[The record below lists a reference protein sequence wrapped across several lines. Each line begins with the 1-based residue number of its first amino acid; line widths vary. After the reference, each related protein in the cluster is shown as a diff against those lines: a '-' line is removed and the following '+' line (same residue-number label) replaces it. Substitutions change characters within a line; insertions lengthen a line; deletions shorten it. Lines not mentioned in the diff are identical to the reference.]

1 MEARLSRTTLIEDIR
16 QLTNIIETA
25 HPDPYFKGGGRI
37 AYHRRLQ
44 KLIRGIPPEGM
55 TAKDFSFYLMPFLA
69 SIKDGHTTFL
79 DESTLLDDEHPGGI
93 PLIFGSIEGRLYVRA
108 VVHIA
113 HQELIG
119 SLLVSVAGIG
129 VDELLER
136 VEYYFG
142 CENRY
147 QALGKLGNKPA
158 LLFYQETLNLLIP
171 EWQAAH
177 PSSEITVVLQH
188 PNGDEQPHVFDT
200 AASNGPAQIISEH
213 PSHLPPLSDPS
224 NPYFFFQFVD
234 ETGHSPG
241 EIAVLRIANMT
252 TFREMYE
259 YFRANAMDR
268 FEAWGRRVYQRFH
281 PGTDVPDDYEKVMA
295 GIPAAST
302 VFRDLFTAMKNA
314 QTRYLIVDLRDN
326 QGGNSLMNQI
336 LTYYLVG
343 FERTV
348 TLLKTNGT
356 VRKMSEFLA
365 SFSEQSLDPAQI
377 PYFPQVPLKIT
388 DYDFS
393 LDPDFSG
400 EQYEGSLRADL
411 EGNFTQMPSFY
422 PEFQS
427 REHEALY
434 FPERI
439 FILSSELTFST
450 GFNLMVDLYQLDG
463 EIVGIPSG
471 QAGNSCGDVRSF
483 ELANSK
489 FKGNVSTKSFIA
501 FPDDP
506 EAGEL
511 LMPQHPLTYEQF
523 KAYDFDENTTFR
535 YALSL
540 IAGSYDYQS
549 SGSGK

>member
-1 MEARLSRTTLIEDIR
+1 MTETKLSRTALIEDIR
-16 QLTNIIETA
+16 QLTNIVETA

-44 KLIRGIPPEGM
+44 KLIRDIPSEGM
-55 TAKDFSFYLMPFLA
+55 TAKAFNFYLMPFLA
-69 SIKDGHTTFL
+69 SVKDGHTTVL
-79 DESTLLDDEHPGGI
+79 DESTLLDDGHPGGI
-93 PLIFGSIEGRLYVRA
+93 PLVFGVIEGKLYVRA
-108 VVHIA
+108 VVHSA
-113 HQELIG
+113 HQKLIG

-147 QALGKLGNKPA
+147 QALGKLGSQPA

-171 EWQAAH
+171 EWQVAH
-177 PSSEITVVLQH
+177 TGSEITVALQH
-188 PNGDEQPHVFDT
+188 PNGEVQTQEFDT
-200 AASNGPAQIISEH
+200 VASNAPAQIKSEH
-213 PSHLPPLSDPS
+213 PDHLPPLHDPN
-224 NPYFFFQFVD
+224 NPYFFFKFLD
-234 ETGHSPG
+234 ENGHAPG
-241 EIAVLRIANMT
+241 ENAILRIANMT

-259 YFRANAMDR
+259 YFRANRMDR
-268 FEAWGRRVYQRFH
+268 FEAWGRRIYQRFH
-281 PGTDVPDDYEKVMA
+281 PGTAVPSEYENVIA

-302 VFRDLFTAMKNA
+302 VFRDLFKAMKAA
-314 QTRYLIVDLRDN
+314 QTRYLIVDLRNN

-343 FERTV
+343 FEKTV
-348 TLLKTNGT
+348 ALLKTNGT

-365 SFSEQSLDPAQI
+365 SFSEQELDLSQI
-377 PYFPQVPLKIT
+377 HYYPQVPLNIT

-393 LDPDFSG
+393 LEPDFSG
-400 EQYEGSLRADL
+400 VQYEGSIRADL
-411 EGNFTQMPSFY
+411 ERDFAKMPSFY
-422 PEFQS
+422 PEFES
-427 REHEALY
+427 REHEGLY
-434 FPERI
+434 LPEHI

-450 GFNLMVDLYQLDG
+450 GYNLMVDLYQLGG

-506 EAGEL
+506 EAGAL
-511 LMPQHPLTYEQF
+511 LKPKYPLTYEQF
-523 KAYDFDENTTFR
+523 KAYDFDENAALR
-535 YALSL
+535 YALAL
-540 IAGSYDYQS
+540 ITDS
-549 SGSGK
+549 K